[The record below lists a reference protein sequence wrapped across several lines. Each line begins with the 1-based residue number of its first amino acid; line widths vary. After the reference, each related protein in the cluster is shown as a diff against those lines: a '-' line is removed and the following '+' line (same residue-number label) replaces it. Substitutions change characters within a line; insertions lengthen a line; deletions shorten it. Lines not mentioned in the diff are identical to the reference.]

1 MFVNRNFLNVFLIA
15 FIYDSLFSE
24 GLGICLFVS
33 EFTER
38 MICVIKFSVSTK
50 YFTIFKVGLPPSKK
64 IFVICFKEGPF
75 KMMKNVFY
83 FILKVF
89 FVLKIFELLSW
100 LFGHVEK
107 TAWLER

>member
-24 GLGICLFVS
+24 SLGICLFAS
-33 EFTER
+33 EFTEKT
-38 MICVIKFSVSTK
+38 ICVIKFSVSTN

-64 IFVICFKEGPF
+64 IFVICFKESPF
-75 KMMKNVFY
+75 KMMKNAFY

-89 FVLKIFELLSW
+89 FVLKIFEFLSW
-100 LFGHVEK
+100 LFGLVEK